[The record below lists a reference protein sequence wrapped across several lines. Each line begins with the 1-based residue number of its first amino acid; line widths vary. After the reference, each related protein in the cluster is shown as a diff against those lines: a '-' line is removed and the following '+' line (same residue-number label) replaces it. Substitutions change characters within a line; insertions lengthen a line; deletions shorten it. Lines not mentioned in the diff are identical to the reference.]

1 MDVKVYK
8 KEEVKQPSGSEYVY
22 VPDVI
27 DIIPEIIEAES
38 TSDIRNGTWSLE
50 NLKKIADVTI
60 VDNKLIINSDSVSYE
75 NGNLIAHL
83 TEEQIINVLT
93 LDDSSEELL
102 EQECALAT
110 IWQRGLD
117 PLDLEDGIRWSET
130 LLGEINSLQLIQD
143 ITEAV
148 ANVTNTVSVVFDVV
162 EDSKGNNLLTYTL
175 KEVS

>member
-38 TSDIRNGTWSLE
+38 TSVIRNGTWSLE

-83 TEEQIINVLT
+83 TEEQIINALT
-93 LDDSSEELL
+93 LDDGSEELL

-117 PLDLEDGIRWSET
+117 TLDLEDGIRWSET

-162 EDSKGNNLLTYTL
+162 EDSKGNSLLTYTL

>member
-60 VDNKLIINSDSVSYE
+60 VDNKLIINSDLVSYE

-83 TEEQIINVLT
+83 TEEQIINALT
-93 LDDSSEELL
+93 LDDGSEELL

-162 EDSKGNNLLTYTL
+162 EDSKGNSLLTYTL

>member
-27 DIIPEIIEAES
+27 DIIPEIIEADS

-83 TEEQIINVLT
+83 TEEQIINALT
-93 LDDSSEELL
+93 LDDGSEELL

-110 IWQRGLD
+110 IWQKGLD

>member
-27 DIIPEIIEAES
+27 DIIPEIIEADS

-83 TEEQIINVLT
+83 TEEQIINALT
-93 LDDSSEELL
+93 LDDGSEELL

-110 IWQRGLD
+110 IWQKGLD

-162 EDSKGNNLLTYTL
+162 EDSKGNSLLTYTL

>member
-83 TEEQIINVLT
+83 TEEQIINALI
-93 LDDSSEELL
+93 LEDNSEELL
-102 EQECALAT
+102 LQECALAT

-162 EDSKGNNLLTYTL
+162 EDSKGNSLLTYTL

>member
-8 KEEVKQPSGSEYVY
+8 KEEVKQPSGSEYIY

-60 VDNKLIINSDSVSYE
+60 VGNKLIINSDSVSYE

-83 TEEQIINVLT
+83 TEEQIINALT
-93 LDDSSEELL
+93 LDDGSEELL

>member
-75 NGNLIAHL
+75 NGNLIVHL
-83 TEEQIINVLT
+83 TEEQIINALT
-93 LDDSSEELL
+93 LDDGYEELL

-162 EDSKGNNLLTYTL
+162 EDSKGNSLLTYTL

>member
-60 VDNKLIINSDSVSYE
+60 VNNKLIINSDSVSYE
-75 NGNLIAHL
+75 NGNLIVHL
-83 TEEQIINVLT
+83 TEEQIINALT
-93 LDDSSEELL
+93 LDDGSEELL

-162 EDSKGNNLLTYTL
+162 EDSKGNSLLTYTL

>member
-60 VDNKLIINSDSVSYE
+60 VANKLIINSDSVSYE

-83 TEEQIINVLT
+83 TEEQIINALT
-93 LDDSSEELL
+93 LDDDSEELL

-130 LLGEINSLQLIQD
+130 LLGEINSLQLMQD

-162 EDSKGNNLLTYTL
+162 KDSKGNSLLTYTL

>member
-8 KEEVKQPSGSEYVY
+8 KEEVKQPLGSEYVY

-27 DIIPEIIEAES
+27 DIIPEIKEAES

-83 TEEQIINVLT
+83 TEEQIINALT
-93 LDDSSEELL
+93 LDDGSEELL

-162 EDSKGNNLLTYTL
+162 EDSKGNSLLTYTL

>member
-83 TEEQIINVLT
+83 TEEQIINAML
-93 LDDSSEELL
+93 LSSDEEEL
-102 EQECALAT
+102 EQACALAT
-110 IWQRGLD
+110 IWQKGLD
-117 PLDLEDGIRWSET
+117 PLDLEDGIQWSEAILEEIQVAT
-130 LLGEINSLQLIQD
+130 LMEQ
-143 ITEAV
+143 ITTAV
-148 ANVTNTVSVVFDVV
+148 QNVTLSVAVDFDVI
-162 EDSKGNNLLTYTL
+162 EIDNGNSVLTYNL
-175 KEVS
+175 RMVS

>member
-83 TEEQIINVLT
+83 TEEQIVNALT
-93 LDDSSEELL
+93 LDDGSEELL

-162 EDSKGNNLLTYTL
+162 EDSKGNSLLTYTL

>member
-50 NLKKIADVTI
+50 NLKKIADVT
-60 VDNKLIINSDSVSYE
+60 VVANKLIINSDSVSYE
-75 NGNLIAHL
+75 NGNLIVHL
-83 TEEQIINVLT
+83 TEEQIINALT
-93 LDDSSEELL
+93 LDDGSEELL

-162 EDSKGNNLLTYTL
+162 EDSKGNSLLTYTL

>member
-83 TEEQIINVLT
+83 TEEQIINALT
-93 LDDSSEELL
+93 LDDGSEELL

-110 IWQRGLD
+110 IWQKGLD

>member
-8 KEEVKQPSGSEYVY
+8 KEEVKQPSGSEYIY

-60 VDNKLIINSDSVSYE
+60 VGNKLIINSDSVSYE

-83 TEEQIINVLT
+83 TEEQIINALT
-93 LDDSSEELL
+93 LDDGSEELL

-162 EDSKGNNLLTYTL
+162 EDSKGNSLLTYTL